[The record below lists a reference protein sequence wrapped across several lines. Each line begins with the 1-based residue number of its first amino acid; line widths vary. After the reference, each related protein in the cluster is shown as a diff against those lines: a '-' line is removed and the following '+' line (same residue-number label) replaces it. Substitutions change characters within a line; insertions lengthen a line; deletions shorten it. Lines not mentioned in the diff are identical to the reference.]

1 MWTVPSP
8 SSDARTCW
16 PRRHLPGHNR
26 NAAETGPQSLALAAC
41 DAYSL
46 RTFPEGVRWPS
57 CVRPD
62 RNCTRP
68 WPDAPASFVREAT
81 APKPR
86 LLDRVRAALRVR
98 HYSRSTEEACVAWI
112 RRYVLFHGKRHPAEL
127 SGPEVTRFLSALAVE
142 GRVAASTQNQALSAL
157 LFLYREVLGVE
168 LPWLDDIVRA
178 SRPARLPVVLTRDEV
193 SAVLQ
198 HPDHSGATGPPRR
211 DDHADLR
218 PCTQPRARRRPQ
230 PRRPAPQPVMLA
242 ARYFRADEIGRPRR
256 AAYPDWD
263 RHRTHRSKRG
273 AEWGNGPHWP
283 PATAREG
290 RQRLQP
296 PLSYTTGSAGLST
309 FSSTA

>member
-1 MWTVPSP
+1 MWAVPSP
-8 SSDARTCW
+8 ASDARTCR
-16 PRRHLPGHNR
+16 PRRTCPGTTGTRERQARSPLPLPPVTPIVCGR
-26 NAAETGPQSLALAAC
+26 SPKECDGPRAS
-41 DAYSL
+41 DPS
-46 RTFPEGVRWPS
+46 EVVR
-57 CVRPD
+57 D
-62 RNCTRP
+62 L

-98 HYSRSTEEACVAWI
+98 HYSRRTEEACVAWI

-198 HPDHSGATGPPRR
+198 HPDHSGAAGPPRR
-211 DDHADLR
+211 DDHADLH